1 MLLEKD
7 NASKKKKRK
16 IIILEDNSELA
27 QNGFAKLCLETWHD
41 HSIYIKSAGW
51 E

>member
-7 NASKKKKRK
+7 NAGKEKV
-16 IIILEDNSELA
+16 IILEDNSELA
-27 QNGFAKLCLETWHD
+27 QNGFAKLCLEIWHGQGI
-41 HSIYIKSAGW
+41 HMESAGW